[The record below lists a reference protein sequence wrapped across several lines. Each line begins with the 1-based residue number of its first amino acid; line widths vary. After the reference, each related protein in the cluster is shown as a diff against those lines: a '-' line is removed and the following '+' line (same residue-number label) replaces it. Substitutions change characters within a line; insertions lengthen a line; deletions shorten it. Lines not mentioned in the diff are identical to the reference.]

1 MLVRVS
7 AGKNGIAEYLR
18 DGMKSDRDQH
28 RDQLDQRIC
37 IDGDLSLTDSLIK
50 TMVKT
55 DREENYY
62 HITLSFGERDIS
74 EDKIR
79 EVYEDYKDTLMSS
92 YQNEEFNVYAEIHIP
107 KIKSYQDKY
116 TGETVERFPHVH
128 VVLPKKNLLDNKAL
142 KPFGFYKTNLKYL
155 DAIQEKINYDHGLIS
170 PQDNQRLFRVDQSQ
184 ILSRYKG
191 DNFKGANNELK
202 ATLFDA
208 IQEKNI
214 STMVDFKQELANYG
228 EVSVGKAGK
237 PDEYLKIK
245 PHGRSRNVR
254 LTDQCFRPDFIER
267 RILKREKPTQEQ
279 VNDLVDEWVNERAH
293 EVKYIHAGSP
303 KLRKQYQSLPKEQK
317 RAFLDGQR
325 EQHYRR
331 FDLSTGTRL
340 SDRAE
345 RPVRAVKRNRTHDA
359 NSSPSRATER
369 HGDISTRRRKS
380 DRELSASRTT
390 DRRVAN
396 HSNRVSGVPQH
407 HVVTPRRQRR
417 TGSTKLLHDHE
428 SHHLAEQQP
437 RRSPQLRRTG
447 DEPRRLKRFSAKRGL
462 EKGLPKLF
470 DTTPQGL
477 PRASDLKSSQQPRKS
492 SSSSKVSLPRT
503 RRLPSRLKLHRHAAA
518 PHHTLS
524 AVRRLRAD
532 AQHSESYVT
541 QLIEDHKEHK
551 HSQDELA
558 RFRQIRQHLKAEV
571 LLDHLSDTH
580 GLVKDHYRHFKVKDG
595 SVRISTGK
603 RAYNVSDFCTQHMG
617 MSWEETKPILKQ
629 LYGQQRQQQRV
640 RHEQHAIN
648 SIVFV
653 SNQVTQ
659 GWRSRSP
666 LDESIRLLKH
676 LQRKEQFG
684 GLPMPLS
691 SLERFRTPETQ
702 ENAIHSGKED
712 FSLTETSKRIMQA
725 RETAAQLS
733 LTMND
738 LVASKNEK
746 KQYVDFSDKNTG
758 TKLFRDT
765 GEKLVMH
772 SRKPDLNHTAVALT
786 LAAEKFGTVKI
797 TGTKEFKQQ
806 VVDVAVSKDLNI
818 VFADKAMEA
827 EFVRRKEELKQ
838 AATVEHSAEQT
849 KSTSTTVDENNAM
862 EKAHVNQAS
871 SSGNETSIPDRPSTK
886 EEVKEEPVTLV
897 AHGQAPY
904 QHKEGNSQSYFVE
917 LSNGETMWGV
927 KLKDAMEESGAQI
940 GDEVSVSKVGA
951 KDVEVQVQKED
962 AQGNKLPPETIETKR
977 NDWVVEVQRSP
988 VDSNVQADAQT
999 AQTTLSMSE
1008 EIKALRSAHQWSQKT
1023 LAEKVG
1029 VSSSTVGKWERG
1041 QAEPS
1046 QESIDKL
1053 EQLKGRNVAQTTT
1066 ETHASDVLKPAT
1078 FNVDY
1083 GWDKLSGKTSVTIN
1097 GESPSKFEKTTVEQI
1112 IRKDPFLKHY
1122 SVDEVQFGLLD
1133 RSKAKTTQPVPK
1145 TYDVNANVM
1154 EEANTKQQGMKLK

>member
-1 MLVRVS
+1 MLIRVNG
-7 AGKNGIAEYLR
+7 GKDGIAEYLR

-28 RDQLDQRIC
+28 RDELDKRIC
-37 IDGDLSLTDSLIK
+37 IDGDLSLTDTIIK
-50 TMVKT
+50 EMAQT
-55 DREENYY
+55 DKPENYL
-62 HITLSFGERDIS
+62 HITLGFAERDIS
-74 EDKIR
+74 EDKLR
-79 EVYEDYKDTLMSS
+79 EAYDQFKTDFMTAYES
-92 YQNEEFNVYAEIHIP
+92 EEYNIYAEIHVP
-107 KIKSYQDKY
+107 KIKSYTDKS

-128 VVLPKKNLLDNKAL
+128 IVIPRKNLLDGKDLN
-142 KPFGFYKTNLKYL
+142 PRGFYKSQESFVQ
-155 DAIQEKINYDHGLIS
+155 AIQEKINYDHGLLS
-170 PQDNQRLFRVDQSQ
+170 PLDNQRLFRVDQSQ

-202 ATLFDA
+202 ATLFDV

-214 STMVDFKQELANYG
+214 SSMSDFKQELANYG
-228 EVSVGKAGK
+228 EVSVGKIGK

-245 PHGRSRNVR
+245 PHGSSRNVR
-254 LTDQCFRPDFIER
+254 LTDQCFQPDFIER
-267 RILKREKPTQEQ
+267 RILKREKPTQKQ

-303 KLRKQYQSLPKEQK
+303 KLRKQYQSLPKEQRK
-317 RAFLDGQR
+317 AFLD
-325 EQHYRR
+325 ERR
-331 FDLSTGTRL
+331 QSYYGRYDLSSGTRL
-340 SDRAE
+340 SERGSRRAI
-345 RPVRAVKRNRTHDA
+345 KRTGTNANTASSRT
-359 NSSPSRATER
+359 ATSD
-369 HGDISTRRRKS
+369 GDISTRRRTG
-380 DRELSASRTT
+380 DRELGASRTT
-390 DRRVAN
+390 ARGLTN
-396 HSNRVSGVPQH
+396 HPNRVSGVPQH
-407 HVVTPRRQRR
+407 HVATAGRQRR
-417 TGSTKLLHDHE
+417 VGSTKLLHDHE

-437 RRSPQLRRTG
+437 RRSPQLRRIG
-447 DEPRRLKRFSAKRGL
+447 DEPRRLKRFSPKRGL
-462 EKGLPKLF
+462 EKGLPKSF
-470 DTTPQGL
+470 DSTPQGL
-477 PRASDLKSSQQPRKS
+477 PRVSDLKSSQQPQKS
-492 SSSSKVSLPRT
+492 PPSSKVSLPRT
-503 RRLPSRLKLHRHAAA
+503 RRLPSRLKLHRHATA

-541 QLIEDHKEHK
+541 QLTEDHKEHK

-558 RFRQIRQHLKAEV
+558 RFRQIRQHLKAEA

-603 RAYNVSDFCTQHMG
+603 LAYNVSDFCTQHMG

-648 SIVFV
+648 SIVFA

-702 ENAIHSGKED
+702 ENAIHSSKEE

-838 AATVEHSAEQT
+838 AAAVEHSTEQT
-849 KSTSTTVDENNAM
+849 KSTSTAVDENNAM
-862 EKAHVNQAS
+862 EKAHVNLAS
-871 SSGNETSIPDRPSTK
+871 SSGNETSIPDRPSIK

-940 GDEVSVSKVGA
+940 GDEVSVSKAGA

-988 VDSNVQADAQT
+988 VDSSVQADAQT
-999 AQTTLSMSE
+999 TLSISE

-1029 VSSSTVGKWERG
+1029 VSSSTIGKWERG

-1046 QESIDKL
+1046 QENIDKL
-1053 EQLKGRNVAQTTT
+1053 EQLKGRSVAQTTT

-1083 GWDKLSGKTSVTIN
+1083 AWDKLSRKTSVTIN

-1145 TYDVNANVM
+1145 TYDVNANVV
-1154 EEANTKQQGMKLK
+1154 EEVSTKQQGMKLK

>member
-1 MLVRVS
+1 MLVRVRG
-7 AGKNGIAEYLR
+7 GKDGIAEYLR
-18 DGMKSDRDQH
+18 DGMKSDREQH
-28 RDQLDQRIC
+28 RDELDKRIC
-37 IDGDLSLTDSLIK
+37 IDGDLSLTDTIIK
-50 TMVKT
+50 DMAKM
-55 DREENYY
+55 DKPENYL
-62 HITLSFGERDIS
+62 HVTLSFAERDIN
-74 EDKIR
+74 EEKIR
-79 EVYEDYKDTLMSS
+79 AIYDNYKSNVMSA
-92 YQNEEFNVYAEIHIP
+92 YLPEEYNIYAEIHVP
-107 KIKSYQDKY
+107 KIKSYTDKS
-116 TGETVERFPHVH
+116 TGETVERFPHIHMVI
-128 VVLPKKNLLDNKAL
+128 PRKNLLDGKDLNPRGL
-142 KPFGFYKTNLKYL
+142 FRSNLKYF
-155 DAIQEKINYDHGLIS
+155 DAIQEKINHEHGLIS
-170 PQDNQRLFRVDQSQ
+170 PFDNQRIFKIDQSK
-184 ILSRYKG
+184 LLARYKG

-202 ATLFDA
+202 TMLFDA

-214 STMVDFKQELANYG
+214 SSMADFKQELASYG

-245 PHGRSRNVR
+245 PHGSSRNVR
-254 LTDQCFRPDFIER
+254 LTDQCFQPDFIER

-345 RPVRAVKRNRTHDA
+345 RPIRAVKRSRTHA
-359 NSSPSRATER
+359 PSRTTER
-369 HGDISTRRRKS
+369 DGDISTRRRTS

-390 DRRVAN
+390 ARRFAH

-407 HVVTPRRQRR
+407 HVATAGRQRR
-417 TGSTKLLHDHE
+417 TGSTKLLHNHE

-447 DEPRRLKRFSAKRGL
+447 DEPRRLKRFSAKGRL
-462 EKGLPKLF
+462 EKGLPKSF

-477 PRASDLKSSQQPRKS
+477 PRASDLKSSRQPQKS
-492 SSSSKVSLPRT
+492 PPSTKVSLSRAS
-503 RRLPSRLKLHRHAAA
+503 RLPSRLKLHRHAAT

-551 HSQDELA
+551 HSHDELA
-558 RFRQIRQHLKAEV
+558 RFRQIRQHLKAEA
-571 LLDHLSDTH
+571 LLDHLSDSH
-580 GLVKDHYRHFKVKDG
+580 GLVKDHYRHFKAKDG
-595 SVRISTGK
+595 SARISTGK

-676 LQRKEQFG
+676 LQRKERFG

-702 ENAIHSGKED
+702 ENAIHSGKEE
-712 FSLTETSKRIMQA
+712 FSLTETAKRIMKA

-806 VVDVAVSKDLNI
+806 VMDVAVSKDLNI

-838 AATVEHSAEQT
+838 ASTVEHSTEQT
-849 KSTSTTVDENNAM
+849 KSTTTAVDENNAM
-862 EKAHVNQAS
+862 EKAHVNLAS

-917 LSNGETMWGV
+917 LSNGETKWGV
-927 KLKDAMEESGAQI
+927 KLKGAIEESGAQI
-940 GDEVSVSKVGA
+940 GDEVSISKVGA

-962 AQGNKLPPETIETKR
+962 EQGNKLPPETIATQR
-977 NDWVVEVQRSP
+977 NEWLVEVQRSS
-988 VDSNVQADAQT
+988 VESSVQADTQA
-999 AQTTLSMSE
+999 TLSISE
-1008 EIKALRSAHQWSQKT
+1008 EIKALRNAHQWSQKA
-1023 LAEKVG
+1023 LAEQLG

-1041 QAEPS
+1041 QAEPT
-1046 QESIDKL
+1046 QENIDKL
-1053 EQLKGRNVAQTTT
+1053 EQLKGREVAQAVT
-1066 ETHASDVLKPAT
+1066 ETNASDVLKPAT

-1097 GESPSKFEKTTVEQI
+1097 GESPNKFEKTTVENI
-1112 IRKDPFLKHY
+1112 IRNDPFLKHY

-1145 TYDVNANVM
+1145 TYDVNANVV
-1154 EEANTKQQGMKLK
+1154 EDVSTKQQGMKLK

>member
-1 MLVRVS
+1 MLVRVRG
-7 AGKNGIAEYLR
+7 GKDGIAEYLR
-18 DGMKSDRDQH
+18 DGMKSDREQH
-28 RDQLDQRIC
+28 RDELDKRIC
-37 IDGDLSLTDSLIK
+37 IDGDLSLTDTLIK
-50 TMVKT
+50 DMAKT
-55 DREENYY
+55 DKPENYL
-62 HITLSFGERDIS
+62 HVTLSFAERDID
-74 EDKIR
+74 EEKIR
-79 EVYEDYKDTLMSS
+79 TIYDDYKSNVMSA
-92 YQNEEFNVYAEIHIP
+92 YLPEEYNIYAEIHVP
-107 KIKSYQDKY
+107 KIKSYTDKS
-116 TGETVERFPHVH
+116 TGEMVERFPHIHMVI
-128 VVLPKKNLLDNKAL
+128 PRKNLLDGKDLNPRGL
-142 KPFGFYKTNLKYL
+142 FRSNLKYF
-155 DAIQEKINYDHGLIS
+155 DAIQEKINHEHDLIS
-170 PQDNQRLFRVDQSQ
+170 PFDNQRVFKIDQSK
-184 ILSRYKG
+184 LLARYKG

-202 ATLFDA
+202 STLFDA

-214 STMVDFKQELANYG
+214 SSMADFKQELANYG

-245 PHGRSRNVR
+245 PHGSSRNVR
-254 LTDQCFRPDFIER
+254 LTDQCFQPDFIER

-345 RPVRAVKRNRTHDA
+345 RPIRVVKRSRTHA
-359 NSSPSRATER
+359 PSRTTER
-369 HGDISTRRRKS
+369 HGDISTRRRTS
-380 DRELSASRTT
+380 DRELSASRTAA
-390 DRRVAN
+390 RSVAN
-396 HSNRVSGVPQH
+396 RSNRVSGVPQY
-407 HVVTPRRQRR
+407 HVATAGRQRR
-417 TGSTKLLHDHE
+417 TGSTELLHNHE
-428 SHHLAEQQP
+428 SHHLAEQQS

-447 DEPRRLKRFSAKRGL
+447 DEPRRLKRFSTKRRL
-462 EKGLPKLF
+462 EKGLPTSF
-470 DTTPQGL
+470 NTTPQGL
-477 PRASDLKSSQQPRKS
+477 PRVSDLKSSHQPRKS
-492 SSSSKVSLPRT
+492 PPSNKASLPRA
-503 RRLPSRLKLHRHAAA
+503 RRLPSRLKLHRHATA

-541 QLIEDHKEHK
+541 QLIEDHKEYK

-558 RFRQIRQHLKAEV
+558 RFRQIRQHLKANV

-580 GLVKDHYRHFKVKDG
+580 GLVKDHYRHFKAKDG
-595 SVRISTGK
+595 SARISTGK

-629 LYGQQRQQQRV
+629 LYGQQRHQQRV

-676 LQRKEQFG
+676 LQRKERFG

-702 ENAIHSGKED
+702 ENAIHSGKEE
-712 FSLTETSKRIMQA
+712 FSLTETAKRIMKA

-758 TKLFRDT
+758 TKIFRDT

-806 VVDVAVSKDLNI
+806 VMDVAVSKDLNI

-838 AATVEHSAEQT
+838 ASAVEHSTEQT
-849 KSTSTTVDENNAM
+849 KSTSTAVDENNAM
-862 EKAHVNQAS
+862 EKAHVNLAS

-917 LSNGETMWGV
+917 LSNGETKWGV
-927 KLKDAMEESGAQI
+927 KLKDAIEESGAQI
-940 GDEVSVSKVGA
+940 GDEVSVSKAGT
-951 KDVEVQVQKED
+951 KDVEVQVKKED
-962 AQGNKLPPETIETKR
+962 EQGNKLPPETISTQR
-977 NDWVVEVQRSP
+977 NEWVVEVQRSS
-988 VDSNVQADAQT
+988 VESSVQAGTQT
-999 AQTTLSMSE
+999 ALSMSE
-1008 EIKALRSAHQWSQKT
+1008 EIKALRNTHQWSQKA
-1023 LAEKVG
+1023 LAEQLG

-1041 QAEPS
+1041 QAEPA
-1046 QESIDKL
+1046 QENIEKL
-1053 EQLKGRNVAQTTT
+1053 EQLKGREVAQAVT
-1066 ETHASDVLKPAT
+1066 ETNVSDVLKPAT
-1078 FNVDY
+1078 FAVDY

-1097 GESPSKFEKTTVEQI
+1097 GESPNKFEKTTVERI
-1112 IRKDPFLKHY
+1112 IRNDPFLKHY

-1145 TYDVNANVM
+1145 TYDVNANVV
-1154 EEANTKQQGMKLK
+1154 EEVNTKQQGMKLK